1 MLKEIERQSHQSIE
15 KTEREELQ
23 LFKAISEIVL
33 RKDGKH
39 RCLFKPQDPIFLLEQ
54 EAEMPTDDQKAKLVQ
69 HAMENGGLQCT
80 TCCAPAQSLKKLKF
94 CQFCVKPN
102 CSNCLYKSRPFP
114 RNKNSRGN
122 ICVQCDKKFLYNDAL
137 GEQKLKLE
145 VRDTQVERNIQVLK
159 QLEHKYEFLVTDLTQ
174 VNLQRSSLFVKSIRH
189 IQELQHIHL
198 KQQEEL

>member
-1 MLKEIERQSHQSIE
+1 M
-15 KTEREELQ
+15 
-23 LFKAISEIVL
+23 
-33 RKDGKH
+33 
-39 RCLFKPQDPIFLLEQ
+39 
-54 EAEMPTDDQKAKLVQ
+54 
-69 HAMENGGLQCT
+69 
-80 TCCAPAQSLKKLKF
+80 
-94 CQFCVKPN
+94 
-102 CSNCLYKSRPFP
+102 
-114 RNKNSRGN
+114 
-122 ICVQCDKKFLYNDAL
+122 QCDKKFLYNDAL